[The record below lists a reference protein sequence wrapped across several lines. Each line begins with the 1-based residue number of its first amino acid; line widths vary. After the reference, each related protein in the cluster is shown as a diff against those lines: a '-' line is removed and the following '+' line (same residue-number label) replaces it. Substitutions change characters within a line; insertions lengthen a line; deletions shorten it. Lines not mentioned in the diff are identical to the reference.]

1 MFTAIH
7 KYYTTEQWK
16 EFADENP
23 EVLEH
28 VAVSC
33 GAGEDDFKHLKEV
46 LEIVPQLSFIVLDV
60 ANGYMQHFID
70 FVRRVRSIDERH
82 ASLPVV
88 RLPSILEN
96 GSIVEVPIDKVPTV
110 FMIPG
115 MEGNT
120 NNQDS

>member
-1 MFTAIH
+1 MNLT
-7 KYYTTEQWK
+7 
-16 EFADENP
+16 
-23 EVLEH
+23 
-28 VAVSC
+28 
-33 GAGEDDFKHLKEV
+33 
-46 LEIVPQLSFIVLDV
+46 
-60 ANGYMQHFID
+60 
-70 FVRRVRSIDERH
+70 IDERH

>member
-70 FVRRVRSIDERH
+70 FVRRVRSAFPDHTIIV
-82 ASLPVV
+82 SLFST
-88 RLPSILEN
+88 LSYL
-96 GSIVEVPIDKVPTV
+96 S
-110 FMIPG
+110 
-115 MEGNT
+115 
-120 NNQDS
+120 